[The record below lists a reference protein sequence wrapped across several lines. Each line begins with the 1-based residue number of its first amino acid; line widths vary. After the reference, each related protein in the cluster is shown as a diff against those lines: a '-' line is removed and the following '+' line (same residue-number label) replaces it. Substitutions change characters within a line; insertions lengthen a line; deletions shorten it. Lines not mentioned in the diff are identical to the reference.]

1 MTVPGRGIT
10 GTFAA
15 RTWEQHGEGLLSCHQ
30 FQQRVNAKLV
40 PSAVL
45 QDLVPMLFSPA
56 CKHLCKEGM
65 SEGCWGQQ
73 PLHLP
78 GSVLAQAAP
87 NSPEL

>member
-1 MTVPGRGIT
+1 MAVPGRGIT

-30 FQQRVNAKLV
+30 LQQRVNVKLV
-40 PSAVL
+40 PSAAL

-65 SEGCWGQQ
+65 SRGLLGTATLALTRRRFSSGC
-73 PLHLP
+73 
-78 GSVLAQAAP
+78 SKF
-87 NSPEL
+87 S